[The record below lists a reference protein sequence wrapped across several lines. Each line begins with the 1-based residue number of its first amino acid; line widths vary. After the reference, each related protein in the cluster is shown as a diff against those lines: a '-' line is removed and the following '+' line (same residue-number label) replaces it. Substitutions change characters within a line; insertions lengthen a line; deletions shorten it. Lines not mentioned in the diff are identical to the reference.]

1 MNTII
6 NNKGTFVQRDYVM
19 SPSKTFVGVLELN
32 CGKTYGR
39 QIRTS
44 KKQGKLLY
52 GIRHHYKDIPSVKA
66 PYDIRNQQRSGTC
79 SRYVK
84 DKYVLFSY
92 TSDGSQD
99 EVKQRPEVTIVE
111 TLGDVDDLSAFN
123 AYRVYY
129 SGLKMTSSWR
139 RN

>member
-1 MNTII
+1 MPTSR
-6 NNKGTFVQRDYVM
+6 TL
-19 SPSKTFVGVLELN
+19 VGVLELN

-52 GIRHHYKDIPSVKA
+52 GIRHHYKDIPSLKA
-66 PYDIRNQQRSGTC
+66 PYDIRNQQRVGTC

-92 TSDGSQD
+92 TNDDSQH

-129 SGLKMTSSWR
+129 QG
-139 RN
+139 